1 MKPIAKL
8 LLGGIEDGEYGEVD
22 IETSHRE
29 IEAMQ
34 ERLVTSG
41 DDVWVSLYAL
51 DVDAL
56 RGELLDVLQF
66 ESHRMGAVSEGI
78 LRRAIARMDDVSPNA
93 QLNATGVSRVAVEA
107 PVGRKET

>member
-8 LLGGIEDGEYGEVD
+8 FLGGIEDGEYGEVD

-29 IEAMQ
+29 LEAMQ

-41 DDVWVSLYAL
+41 DDVWVPLYAL

-56 RGELLDVLQF
+56 RGELMDVMQF
-66 ESHRMGAVSEGI
+66 EAGRMGAVSSGI
-78 LRRAIARMDDVSPNA
+78 LRRAIARLDDVP
-93 QLNATGVSRVAVEA
+93 
-107 PVGRKET
+107 P

>member
-8 LLGGIEDGEYGEVD
+8 FLGGIEDGEYGEVD

-41 DDVWVSLYAL
+41 DDVWLPLYVL

-56 RGELLDVLQF
+56 RGELMDVMRF
-66 ESHRMGAVSEGI
+66 ESHRMGSVSAGI

-93 QLNATGVSRVAVEA
+93 ALTCAEGVRVEGTVMRQE
-107 PVGRKET
+107 ET